1 MKIILQEYINK
12 GVVLLQKKNYLFA
25 EKIFLEALKKFPNQ
39 HSLYTY
45 LIPCLIHQFKYNEAL
60 KFATNFHQLGTMM
73 ETSSIYL
80 GTINFLL
87 SNLKESFEYFKIALS
102 INPKNCHA
110 LINQAAVL
118 NKLDQNKEAKN
129 LLEKALL
136 IDKNSTAAYKN
147 FATIFEDELQFD
159 KAQEF
164 YLKALK
170 INPNDQQ
177 ALYALGQIQLSN
189 NDYEKGWKNY
199 EHRWYRGDLV
209 YRYPNIPKL
218 SLDDC
223 LVGKKVLVWH
233 EQGFGDT
240 IQFSRYVRQLIKL
253 QAVIT
258 FEVQKPLVDFLQD
271 QFDCEI
277 TSDASNIKF
286 DYQSPL
292 LSLPLIFGAN
302 VKHFEFIGS
311 YFKTKKD
318 RVLFWKNRLKIDQ
331 NNFNLGITIS
341 GNTKQVNEIR
351 RRINLDY
358 FLKFIKYGK
367 IFIIQ
372 KELTEPDRKIMES
385 NQNFIFLGYDK
396 NWLSFDDTS
405 AIVEN
410 MDFIITV
417 DTSIIHLAGSMNK
430 KSLLLLSKPAEWRWT
445 QNNNTMPNWYDS
457 VKILRQQE
465 RRRWDTIMND
475 IELQIL
481 KCINQKNEKNIY

>member
-1 MKIILQEYINK
+1 MDKQIQIYLEDGLK
-12 GVVLLQKKNYLFA
+12 LLSNRKYSSA
-25 EKIFLEALKKFPNQ
+25 EIVFRKALKKFPNQ

-45 LIPCLIHQFKYNEAL
+45 LIPCLIHQFKYKEAL
-60 KFATNFHQLGTMM
+60 KFAKNFHQLATML

-118 NKLDQNKEAKN
+118 NKLDQNIEAKS
-129 LLEKALL
+129 LLDRALL

-147 FATIFEDELQFD
+147 YATIFEDELQFD

-170 INPNDQQ
+170 INPSDQQ

-189 NDYEKGWKNY
+189 NNYEEGWKNY
-199 EHRWYRGDLV
+199 EHRWFRGDLV

-218 SLDDC
+218 NLVDY
-223 LVGKKVLVWH
+223 LVGKKVLIWH

-258 FEVQKPLVDFLQD
+258 FEVQKPLVGFLQD

-277 TSDASNIKF
+277 TSNASNLKF

-302 VKHFEFIGS
+302 KKYFEFTGP

-341 GNTKQVNEIR
+341 GNTKQVNELR
-351 RRINLDY
+351 RRISLDY

-372 KELTEPDRKIMES
+372 KELMEPDRKTMES

-410 MDFIITV
+410 MDFIISV

-475 IELQIL
+475 IELLIL
-481 KCINQKNEKNIY
+481 KGINEKNKY